1 MKMNDRRYADHTLI
15 PGYRQR
21 RHKSPGKQTLFYTVV
36 KETKL
41 IAEKITLPGC
51 RLKNFYRIGN
61 GIYRS
66 DQPTYKCFRELEK
79 FGIDEVLNLRNMH
92 NDNDEAK
99 GTSIRLHHLRT
110 RASRMSLDDLV
121 NALRIIRDR
130 KGPLLFHCWHGSDRT
145 GAVAAMYR
153 IVFQRVSK
161 DDAIHEMT
169 ESTFG
174 FHMTFDGII
183 DVIYSANIA
192 KIRRDLFNRSS
203 LSESASPARYGSPG
217 I

>member
-1 MKMNDRRYADHTLI
+1 MK
-15 PGYRQR
+15 
-21 RHKSPGKQTLFYTVV
+21 K
-36 KETKL
+36 TKL
-41 IAEKITLPGC
+41 ITEKITLPGC

-61 GIYRS
+61 GVYRS
-66 DQPTYKCFRELEK
+66 DQPSYKCFRELEE
-79 FGIDEVLNLRNMH
+79 FGIQEVLNLRNLH

-99 GTSIRLHHLRT
+99 GTAIRLHHLRT
-110 RASRMSLDDLV
+110 RASRMNLDQLV

-130 KGPLLFHCWHGSDRT
+130 KGPILFHCWHGSDRT

-169 ESTFG
+169 ESIFG
-174 FHMTFDGII
+174 FHMTFDSII

-192 KIRRDLFNRSS
+192 KIRRDLLNNSS
-203 LSESASPARYGSPG
+203 PSKSVSPTRYDTPG
-217 I
+217 K